1 MLKPAARFF
10 LGLTILKGVIIVAV
24 AGCKMRAQ
32 KRGTL
37 LSRNDEVQFSFNP
50 SSGDFEVRVS
60 DSLAASGGE
69 LGYLLSRSAR
79 DQRVDCQSTG
89 AGDWLPGSSRGSI
102 QLVAG
107 QTVYPLSLVGNE
119 IWLNAADPD
128 AGSEPFGKVSRFVW
142 DFRGQMP
149 AEFVG
154 EACVVGQDGA
164 SRFAVTESP
173 VLHGSMEEVASA
185 WDGGV
190 DEPPREGK
198 SRKSKQYGPPNPSK
212 SDGSAEM
219 REYVA
224 ACTAELGAV
233 PTLDC
238 FGQAKVIPVTVTTD
252 NGTRA
257 MTDLDFNNGASRC
270 DKPIMLQNQCAPHSR
285 FAAFTARAVKGPR
298 PTQWA
303 YFCRRYR
310 GRPEGSRYF
319 DDVNMIGHNPNT
331 GATCFFNSQLNARGG
346 IPVAAVDAD
355 ASNPAPPS
363 TIPNP
368 GAPDALKF
376 WIPPYFN
383 NDDGTKESVEG
394 IQCAR
399 CHDNDAFL
407 NSPFVAQ
414 AGTLPYGV
422 YSETDSPYY
431 AVWFGAN
438 SRFNSWRPEHI
449 TADAAG
455 ACTSC
460 HRIGAISTCRYFAD
474 YSVNPSQS
482 RFADSLTEFGKA
494 HPWMPPGRR
503 DDGRGVPA
511 DIAASYEFIRDC
523 CETNRPE
530 CKFVPV
536 PR

>member
-1 MLKPAARFF
+1 MLQPAARFF
-10 LGLTILKGVIIVAV
+10 LRLTILMGVIIVTV
-24 AGCKMRAQ
+24 AGCKMRTQ
-32 KRGTL
+32 KRGSL

-60 DSLAASGGE
+60 GSLAASGGE
-69 LGYLLSRSAR
+69 LRYLLSRSER

-89 AGDWLPGSSRGSI
+89 TGEWVPGGSRGSV

-107 QTVYPLSLVGNE
+107 QTVYPLLVVGNE
-119 IWLNAADPD
+119 IWTHAADPD
-128 AGSEPFGKVSRFVW
+128 AASEPFGKVSRFVW
-142 DFRGQMP
+142 DFRGRMP
-149 AEFVG
+149 TEFVG
-154 EACVVGQDGA
+154 EACVIDPGSA

-173 VLHGSMEEVASA
+173 VLHGSVEEVASA
-185 WDGGV
+185 WDGGAE
-190 DEPPREGK
+190 DPSSEP
-198 SRKSKQYGPPNPSK
+198 
-212 SDGSAEM
+212 DGSAEM

-224 ACTAELGAV
+224 ACTSELGPV

-238 FGQAKVIPVTVTTD
+238 FGQARVIPVTVTT
-252 NGTRA
+252 GA
-257 MTDLDFNNGASRC
+257 GAHPMTHEDFNNGATQC
-270 DKPIMLQNQCAPHSR
+270 DKPIMLQNQCAPYSR
-285 FAAFTARAVKGPR
+285 FAAFTSKAVKGPR

-310 GRPEGSRYF
+310 GRPEGSRFF

-331 GATCFFNSQLNARGG
+331 GATCFFNSQLNGKGG
-346 IPVAAVDAD
+346 IAVAAVDAD
-355 ASNPAPPS
+355 ATNPAPPS

-376 WIPPYFN
+376 WIPPYFKN
-383 NDDGTKESVEG
+383 NDDTKESVEN

-438 SRFNSWRPEHI
+438 SRLNSWRPEHI

-474 YSVNPSQS
+474 YATNPLKS
-482 RFADSLTEFGKA
+482 RFADSLTDFGKA
-494 HPWMPPGRR
+494 HPWMPPGRK
-503 DDGRGVPA
+503 DDAREVPA

-523 CETNRPE
+523 CDTIRPE
-530 CKFVPV
+530 CKFAPV